1 MSTGMDGEET
11 NDGRGER
18 NNEALF
24 VEHYA
29 FMFAAARKVLRNRNK
44 ADAEDV
50 IQSLYFKLAE
60 AELPPDIW
68 EDPKG
73 YLYRAVVNACHD
85 WRRSGKSRKEKQ
97 GVEELEIEEPR
108 SGVVHENA
116 SNEVEHLLGSL
127 DESVA
132 EVVMLHAES
141 GHSDAEI
148 AAMIGG
154 SRSKVSMILSRAR
167 EKLRKMRHVGAG
179 PPKKGFAADMPEPEE

>member
-1 MSTGMDGEET
+1 MRTALDGEET

-24 VEHYA
+24 VEYYD
-29 FMFAAARKVLRNRNK
+29 FMFAAARKTLGKRNK

-50 IQSLYFKLAE
+50 IQSLYFKLAD

-73 YLYRAVVNACHD
+73 YLYRTVVNACHD
-85 WRRSGKSRKEKQ
+85 WRRSSKSRREQ
-97 GVEELEIEEPR
+97 QRVEELEFAEPR
-108 SGVVHENA
+108 SGPAHEKA
-116 SNEVEHLLGSL
+116 TDHLEHLLGGL
-127 DESVA
+127 DERIA

-141 GHSDAEI
+141 GYSDAEI

-154 SRSKVSMILSRAR
+154 SRSKVSMILTRAR
-167 EKLRKMRHVGAG
+167 EKLRKIRR
-179 PPKKGFAADMPEPEE
+179 E